1 MKRNFSKEEDNDNS
15 SDFHEDS
22 EEEEENEQEEN
33 STKKRKKNSSSTI
46 TTIVSTCL
54 NEMKIMKQLLQQV
67 GKEFIE
73 IPIKERKNLVNNL
86 LQFGKE
92 LNSFIDTCANT
103 EFIIEQNNLQSS
115 SISFILNCNEVI
127 TKEIWAEIFSFL
139 LFKDFI
145 IISRVCKLW
154 FEASKIPNALSH
166 LDINYLNKTTI
177 NPSIFEVINKYF
189 LNRTEFIKYA
199 SGINNIFINY
209 CLEKEI
215 KFINCKIK
223 ENNVKSGVFFK
234 VKPNNILVASTLN
247 ENYNLDECET
257 FHCNVLASLKN
268 EIYLSNVK
276 NLILND
282 ICENIRFIK
291 IGEQYLQS
299 VKICKNCLNNN
310 PLKELLTNFN
320 PELLLKFDT
329 IKELTCED
337 SNDLEL
343 LENNNN
349 EIKKVKVKKI
359 SSLTFLKYIETT
371 TEKLSI
377 SSINYN
383 IKLDLLTF
391 KSLNTLVITQGIV
404 KTLHLES
411 LPYLTNLTIKYTKK
425 EIKRKLFKFNS
436 KILTNL
442 KLTKY
447 NSIDINCP
455 NLKKLKISNSGT
467 CQMESLSIIS
477 TKLEQ
482 LILNGNKVGTI
493 SIVGPCLI
501 RKGCFLKECES
512 VAKLECPFLLE
523 LSTNK
528 CIFENNFLANY
539 IIYKLQKLTI
549 DANSKDILSLFTMK
563 LNLRILK
570 IKNWKIFS
578 TENIIDEN
586 MITNIS
592 RITTLKIEHC
602 SENVL
607 TFILSLFSKSNHL
620 ISLDINLS
628 NNNNN
633 NNNDSKNN
641 NNKNNKN
648 KLSTAIVNTFEKNTT
663 TWTALTFLK
672 LHFETKE
679 NFKPLFDNLSKI
691 KTLNYLFL
699 NAIGDTFDKYNMAK
713 CNIPKNI
720 LNLTLNGF
728 LNICGGDNIINLCT
742 DGKSVFSKKKREKV
756 KCFIDLSE
764 FRESLVDK
772 NLFPNLKYCK
782 MITFGFV
789 LITMVFFIVMNNQYL
804 TSKTNNNLNSI
815 VNNPTSRKL
824 LQTTTI
830 TTEFTT
836 KFTTIFGVYLRDD
849 EIEYIKSKKI
859 TMISLQTN
867 QFP

>member
-1 MKRNFSKEEDNDNS
+1 MKRNFSKEEDKEEDNDNS
-15 SDFHEDS
+15 SDFYEDS
-22 EEEEENEQEEN
+22 EEEENELKEKENF
-33 STKKRKKNSSSTI
+33 TKKRKKNSSSTI

-54 NEMKIMKQLLQQV
+54 NEMKQLLQQV

-115 SISFILNCNEVI
+115 STSIILNCNEVI

-247 ENYNLDECET
+247 ENCNLDECET

-343 LENNNN
+343 LENNN

-359 SSLTFLKYIETT
+359 SSLTFLKYIETK

-411 LPYLTNLTIKYTKK
+411 LPYLTNLT
-425 EIKRKLFKFNS
+425 
-436 KILTNL
+436 
-442 KLTKY
+442 
-447 NSIDINCP
+447 
-455 NLKKLKISNSGT
+455 KLKENY
-467 CQMESLSIIS
+467 LKSIA
-477 TKLEQ
+477 
-482 LILNGNKVGTI
+482 
-493 SIVGPCLI
+493 GPCLI

-586 MITNIS
+586 MINNIS
-592 RITTLKIEHC
+592 RIITLKIEHC

-607 TFILSLFSKSNHL
+607 TFILSLFSKSKHL

-633 NNNDSKNN
+633 NNDSKN

-699 NAIGDTFDKYNMAK
+699 NAIGDTFDKFNMAK

-720 LNLTLNGF
+720 LNLTLNGYI
-728 LNICGGDNIINLCT
+728 NICGGDNIVNLCT

-764 FRESLVDK
+764 FGESLVDK

-782 MITFGFV
+782 VSGWKKQKI
-789 LITMVFFIVMNNQYL
+789 Q
-804 TSKTNNNLNSI
+804 S
-815 VNNPTSRKL
+815 
-824 LQTTTI
+824 
-830 TTEFTT
+830 EFPN
-836 KFTTIFGVYLRDD
+836 
-849 EIEYIKSKKI
+849 IEFYG
-859 TMISLQTN
+859 N
-867 QFP
+867 YD